1 MFRLTIPTAMM
12 AAALTLSACATTDDL
27 GQVPEPMGRFLL
39 GHSVTVVDKPEIGPF
54 SREAT
59 DEAWE
64 EAINFAMKERFGRYD
79 GDTYF
84 HIATKVDG
92 YALAMA
98 GIPVVFTPKS
108 VLVASVTIWD
118 DAKGAPINDEP
129 EIFTVSEE
137 LSGDALIGTGV
148 TKTADEQMLSLARSL
163 AKSVHK
169 WMLENPD
176 WFGDASLMD
185 PATTSA
191 GTPAA
196 TAGTIPPQFAKVKA
210 GTNGA
215 ILEGGQEV
223 GGTSSGVKSDVE
235 VPADGTAP
243 AASTGLIVESS
254 S

>member
-1 MFRLTIPTAMM
+1 MSRLTTFAAL
-12 AAALTLSACATTDDL
+12 AAAAVSLSACAVTNDL
-27 GQVPEPMGRFLL
+27 AKVPEPMGRFLL
-39 GHSVTVVDKPEIGPF
+39 GHSVTVVEEPEIGPF

-64 EAINFAMKERFGRYD
+64 EAINFAMEERFGRYD
-79 GDTYF
+79 GDKYF

-92 YALAMA
+92 YALAMI

-108 VLVASVTIWD
+108 VLVASVTLWD
-118 DAKGAPINDEP
+118 DEKGEPINEP

-137 LSGDALIGTGV
+137 LSPEALIGTGL

-163 AKSVHK
+163 AKSVQK
-169 WMLENPD
+169 YMLENVA

-191 GTPAA
+191 GKPAP
-196 TAGTIPPQFAKVKA
+196 TAGTVPPQFARVKA
-210 GTNGA
+210 GEEGA
-215 ILEGGQEV
+215 VLEGGQEV
-223 GGTSSGVKSDVE
+223 GGTSTGVRSETPGEMETTTSGE
-235 VPADGTAP
+235 T
-243 AASTGLIVESS
+243 IIESS